1 MRETVLLG
9 WEFFIAYVFSRNGH
23 GKQTVSVQIACT
35 ASISEP
41 CKVGTMSKAVPIKMM
56 GKKSICNRCGS
67 VK

>member
-9 WEFFIAYVFSRNGH
+9 WEFFIAGVSSWNGH
-23 GKQTVSVQIACT
+23 GKQTVSVQIECT
-35 ASISEP
+35 ASVSKL
-41 CKVGTMSKAVPIKMM
+41 CKVGTMSKAVPIKM